1 MPIERFAVGPMGNNT
16 YVLHDARS
24 KEAVVV
30 DPSMDAGP
38 VLEWVRDKGLT
49 VNAVLNTHGH
59 MDHVF
64 SNALFVRETGAGL
77 YIHRDDA
84 AMLEDLP
91 KQGRW
96 TGTTPEASP
105 APQGF
110 LDDGFEVPLG
120 SEAVRVIST
129 PGHTP
134 GSTCFVMEDAVL
146 TGDTLFRRSIGRYDF
161 PGGNLADLIS
171 SIKTRLFEAL
181 PPETRVLPGH
191 NEVSTI
197 AEEKLS
203 NPFVGERA
211 TVDLSRET

>member
-1 MPIERFAVGPMGNNT
+1 MPIERFGVGPMGNNT
-16 YVLHDARS
+16 YVLHDVGS
-24 KEAVVV
+24 KEAVIV
-30 DPSMDAGP
+30 DPSMDAGG

-64 SNALFVRETGAGL
+64 SNALFVRETGAKL
-77 YIHRDDA
+77 YIHRGDA

-91 KQGRW
+91 RQGRW
-96 TGTTPEASP
+96 TGSTPEASP
-105 APQGF
+105 APDDF
-110 LDDGFEVPLG
+110 LDDDFEIPLG
-120 SEAVRVIST
+120 SEVVRVIST
-129 PGHTP
+129 PGHTR
-134 GSTCFVMEDAVL
+134 GSTCFVLEDAVM
-146 TGDTLFRRSIGRYDF
+146 TGDTLFRGSIGRFDF
-161 PGGNLADLIS
+161 PGGNLGDLIS
-171 SIKTRLFEAL
+171 SIKTKLFEVL

-211 TVDLSRET
+211 TVDLTRES